1 MLSDTF
7 GPDDIRPKIFNLWKR
22 ISETGESIDMSLGE
36 QLIDVTYIEDVIAA
50 FVRLLELLSDEVPCI
65 TNGAQY
71 GVCYKTIYIKRII
84 TDI

>member
-7 GPDDIRPKIFNLWKR
+7 GPDGIRPKIFNLWKR

-50 FVRLLELLSDEVPCI
+50 FVRLLELVS
-65 TNGAQY
+65 
-71 GVCYKTIYIKRII
+71 
-84 TDI
+84 